1 MTARDVHLMVRGD
14 VNPLLRR
21 IAQLDVHDVSIT
33 TPEIED
39 VFLRFYNGTEAVHA
53 DMIAEVTR

>member
-1 MTARDVHLMVRGD
+1 MTARDVHLMVRVD

-21 IAQLDVHDVSIT
+21 IAELDVYDVSIT

-39 VFLRFYNGTEAVHA
+39 VFLRFYDGTEVHA
-53 DMIAEVTR
+53 DMVAEVTR